1 MEKRNVTIHRDGL
14 ENVLMAGKEYIKS
27 HRRPV
32 AIIVLAVLVLTGAG
46 VAGFVYY
53 DKTSSEDLRR
63 YEAIISEYQNQK
75 PELKTDAAE
84 VAVVKMTNL
93 VKSSRFGYVH
103 RHGKYILAGLLFET
117 KKFEEAKKM
126 YLEYAD
132 DTDSAFTPLALFQA
146 GICAE
151 SLNQFDKANE
161 IYKQIEKKYK
171 DSVYADRILYDLGRM
186 AQKKGDGALAK
197 DCFSRLLSQYPN
209 SPFTVQAKARLFMNG
224 MTK

>member
-14 ENVLMAGKEYIKS
+14 ENFLMAVKEYVKS

-32 AIIVLAVLVLTGAG
+32 AIIALAVLILTGAG
-46 VAGFVYY
+46 VAAFVYY
-53 DKTSSEDLRR
+53 DTTSSADLHEYETIITAFQMSEDK
-63 YEAIISEYQNQK
+63 N
-75 PELKTDAAE
+75 AAAD
-84 VAVVKMTNL
+84 VAVVKLKSL
-93 VKSSRFGYVH
+93 VNKSRFGYVH
-103 RHGKYILAGLLFET
+103 RHGKYIIAGLLFGN
-117 KKFEEAKKM
+117 KKFDEARTM

-132 DTDSAFTPLALFQA
+132 NTDSTFTPLALFQA

-161 IYKQIEKKYK
+161 IYKRIEKKYK

-197 DCFSRLLSQYPN
+197 DYFSRLLSQFPN
-209 SPFTVQAKARLFMNG
+209 SPFAVQAKARLFMNG